1 VEGEIIVKGK
11 TLFRGYLN
19 RDAWRKW
26 YDDQWFVTGDKGYL
40 DSDGYLTVTG
50 RVDDMFVSGGEN
62 IYPGEIEVEAASYSQ
77 IRACAVLAVDD
88 TEWGKRPVLFVEPV
102 ETGEFNE
109 QDMAAYLKTRLP
121 KIKIPEK
128 IISLNRL
135 PRAAIGK
142 IDYAALMELYQ
153 KKHSS

>member
-1 VEGEIIVKGK
+1 MSFKCFSVAAKEPALPLPSVG
-11 TLFRGYLN
+11 
-19 RDAWRKW
+19 RKPHF
-26 YDDQWFVTGDKGYL
+26 QR
-40 DSDGYLTVTG
+40 S
-50 RVDDMFVSGGEN
+50 S
-62 IYPGEIEVEAASYSQ
+62 
-77 IRACAVLAVDD
+77 IRACAVLVVDD

-142 IDYAALMELYQ
+142 IDYTALRELYQ